1 MVDEV
6 GVVKGLRGYGI
17 KEEFAHAKSAT
28 AAMGAENVSTL
39 APLDLPPPKQG
50 CCSAGGGLVAY
61 AKALCQMSKCV
72 SWKKKW
78 IRMKAWCLELDGRQ
92 DKDECAKPTIGRAR
106 NLSNGNV
113 AVFSLVRF
121 QEKEMRKALQV
132 KRPLCMWCEVA
143 GFAVQQAIA
152 YKPEPPSKD
161 GGQFI
166 PAPQSRLR
174 N

>member
-1 MVDEV
+1 
-6 GVVKGLRGYGI
+6 
-17 KEEFAHAKSAT
+17 
-28 AAMGAENVSTL
+28 
-39 APLDLPPPKQG
+39 
-50 CCSAGGGLVAY
+50 
-61 AKALCQMSKCV
+61 MSKCV

-92 DKDECAKPTIGRAR
+92 DKDDCAKPIVGRGTGPAVDP
-106 NLSNGNV
+106 V

-152 YKPEPPSKD
+152 YKPEPPSND

-166 PAPQSRLR
+166 PGPQSRMR